1 MLERV
6 LVPLDG
12 SETAERVLPHLRR
25 LLLGRSAEILL
36 LRVLD
41 ATSPDVSVMAPAY
54 EAEAER
60 YTRRLTF
67 LLMNEGRR
75 ARAIVRPG
83 GAAAT
88 ILRVAREEN
97 VSLTVL
103 STHGRTGLSRL
114 VIGSVAETVLRAS
127 PSPVFLLRSFPPPID
142 GPSRG
147 RTENTPFHSILVPL
161 DGSEHSLRVVPL
173 VLDLVRPLDARVTL
187 LYVHEP
193 PGPNPHWLLPERP
206 LEDVER
212 LLREHTVPVTTA
224 VREGD
229 PAAEILAACR
239 TNAADLLVMATH
251 GRSGPVR
258 WLFGS
263 VTENVLR
270 AADIPLLVVP
280 ARAPKEA
287 ARPA

>member
-1 MLERV
+1 MMDRV

-12 SETAERVLPHLRR
+12 SETAERVLPQLRR
-25 LLLGRSAEILL
+25 LMIGRPAAEIIV

-41 ATSPDVSVMAPAY
+41 TRSPNLSVVAPSL

-60 YTRRLTF
+60 YARRITF
-67 LLMNEGRR
+67 QLVHEGRR
-75 ARAIVRPG
+75 ARSLVLPG

-88 ILRVAREEN
+88 ILRVAREED
-97 VSLTVL
+97 VSLIVL

-114 VIGSVAETVLRAS
+114 VLGSVAETVLRSS
-127 PSPVFLLRSFPPPID
+127 PAPVFLIRAFPPPLQT
-142 GPSRG
+142 PSRG
-147 RTENTPFHSILVPL
+147 RIESTPLHSLLVPL
-161 DGSEHSLRVVPL
+161 DGSDLSLRVLPI
-173 VLDLVRPLDARVTL
+173 VLDLARPLDARVTL
-187 LYVHEP
+187 LYVNEP
-193 PGPNPHWLLPERP
+193 PGPNPHWIVPNRP
-206 LEDVER
+206 LEEVER
-212 LLREHTVPVTTA
+212 DLRAHTVPVTLA

-263 VTENVLR
+263 VTENVLHK
-270 AADIPLLVVP
+270 AEVPMLVVP
-280 ARAPKEA
+280 ARAAVESSP
-287 ARPA
+287 